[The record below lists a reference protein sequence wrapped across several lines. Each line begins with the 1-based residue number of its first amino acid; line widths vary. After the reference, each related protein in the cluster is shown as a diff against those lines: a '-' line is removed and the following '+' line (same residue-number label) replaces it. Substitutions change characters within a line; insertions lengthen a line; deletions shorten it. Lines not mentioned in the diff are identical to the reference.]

1 MMIPSVTF
9 IKDTNRYNSYTDW
22 KLATEGNP
30 IVALPTQKTQT
41 VDIPGLNGVLDLS
54 NSLRIGGG
62 PLFNNREGSFSFIFL
77 DISYYDTTDWK
88 TYVEQKRQIYNDIVK
103 KVHGQ
108 ILKVET
114 TFEPGVIY
122 TGRFSVG
129 TYTENG
135 KSPSKIIISYSLKP
149 DPIRTES

>member
-1 MMIPSVTF
+1 MAIPSVTF
-9 IKDTNRYNSYTDW
+9 IKGTTRYNTYTDW

-30 IVALPTQKTQT
+30 IIALPTQKTQT

-77 DISYYDTTDWK
+77 DISYHNTTNWEE
-88 TYVEQKRQIYNDIVK
+88 YIAEKRRIYNEIVK
-103 KVHGQ
+103 KIHGQ
-108 ILKVET
+108 MLNVET

-135 KSPSKIIISYSLKP
+135 KSPATITISYSLKP
-149 DPIRTES
+149 DPVT

>member
-1 MMIPSVTF
+1 MTMPSVTF
-9 IKDTNRYNSYTDW
+9 IKGSTQYNTYTDW

-30 IVALPTQKTQT
+30 IIALPTQKVQT

-62 PLFNNREGSFSFIFL
+62 PIFNNREGSFSFIFL
-77 DISYYDTTDWK
+77 GIEYHDTTDWS
-88 TYVEQKRQIYNDIVK
+88 TYIAERKRIYKEIVNI
-103 KVHGQ
+103 VHGQ
-108 ILKVET
+108 MLKVET

-129 TYTENG
+129 TFTEEGANL
-135 KSPSKIIISYSLKP
+135 PKIEISYSLKP
-149 DPIRTES
+149 DPIN